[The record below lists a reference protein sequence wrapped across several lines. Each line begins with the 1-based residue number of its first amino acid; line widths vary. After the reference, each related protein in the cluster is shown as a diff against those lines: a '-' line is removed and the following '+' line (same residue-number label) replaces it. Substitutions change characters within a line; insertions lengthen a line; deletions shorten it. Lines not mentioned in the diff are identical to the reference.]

1 LSLALAKVV
10 YNIPV
15 VRSEEG
21 SMSTQTAPMPITTD
35 VVSEGESEAFIPYPP
50 IGERLEF
57 IPISAR
63 PEVHYYISR
72 MAFLP
77 NAIKLYLHNPWS
89 AEHLMRFNN
98 AVMRSE
104 QGSLP
109 EEFKYRLALVASRD
123 NECTYC
129 TAHHAATLKRRWNY
143 SEDDLDRVLSL
154 DQPANER
161 EAVAFEF
168 VHQASLDP
176 AGVTDDLR
184 RRLAEHYTPSE
195 VMEIVLVMGFWKMYN
210 TMHTAM
216 GVPLEDPVA
225 HEAGWVKVA
234 PHSRH

>member
-1 LSLALAKVV
+1 
-10 YNIPV
+10 
-15 VRSEEG
+15 
-21 SMSTQTAPMPITTD
+21 MSQTTAPMPITD
-35 VVSEGESEAFIPYPP
+35 EIQFEGSAEAFIPYPP
-50 IGERLEF
+50 IGEHLEHV
-57 IPISAR
+57 PINVR

-89 AEHLMRFNN
+89 AEHLIKLNN

-104 QGSLP
+104 QGSLS
-109 EEFKYRLALVASRD
+109 EEFKYRIAFVASRD

-143 SEDDLDRVLSL
+143 SEEQLSGVLSL
-154 DQPANER
+154 DQPRDER
-161 EAVAFEF
+161 EEAAFEY

-176 AGVTDDLR
+176 TGVTDEVR
-184 RRLAEHYTPSE
+184 QRLAAHFTPEE
-195 VMEIVLVMGFWKMYN
+195 VVEITLVLGFWKMYN
-210 TMHTAM
+210 TMHSAM

-234 PHSRH
+234 PHSGD

>member
-1 LSLALAKVV
+1 
-10 YNIPV
+10 
-15 VRSEEG
+15 
-21 SMSTQTAPMPITTD
+21 MSTQTAPLPITTD
-35 VVSEGESEAFIPYPP
+35 VVSEGDSEAFIPYPA
-50 IGERLEF
+50 IGEHLEF

-77 NAIKLYLHNPWS
+77 NAIKMYLHNPWS

-104 QGSLP
+104 QGSLS
-109 EEFKYRLALVASRD
+109 EEFKYRLAIVASRD

-129 TAHHAATLKRRWNY
+129 TAHHAATLKRRWQY

-154 DQPANER
+154 DQPADER

-168 VHQASLDP
+168 VHQASL
-176 AGVTDDLR
+176 
-184 RRLAEHYTPSE
+184 EHYTPSE

-225 HEAGWVKVA
+225 HEAGWVKVG
-234 PHSRH
+234 PHSRHS